1 MFLEMCSSIKYSIMI
16 EGCYSYLYPDLRW
29 KIAAELL
36 MIKEQK
42 VYLNTEVL
50 SLLVD

>member
-1 MFLEMCSSIKYSIMI
+1 MLPEMCSSIKYNVML
-16 EGCYSYLYPDLRW
+16 EVCYSYLYPDQRQ
-29 KIAAELL
+29 KNTAELF

-42 VYLNTEVL
+42 VYLITEVL

>member
-1 MFLEMCSSIKYSIMI
+1 MCRSIKYNVML
-16 EGCYSYLYPDLRW
+16 GVCYSYLYPDQRY
-29 KIAAELL
+29 KITTELF

-42 VYLNTEVL
+42 VYLITEVL

>member
-1 MFLEMCSSIKYSIMI
+1 MLPEMCSSIKYNVML
-16 EGCYSYLYPDLRW
+16 EVCYSYLYPDQRQ
-29 KIAAELL
+29 KITAELF

-42 VYLNTEVL
+42 VYLITEVL